1 MRTVLP
7 SIPWR
12 ATLRHSRLGRECRR
26 GFTMMEVLLAA
37 LIFAILGAMI
47 LATFRTGTRA
57 YERAERESQIVDRA
71 RFVFDTLERDI
82 LSVYFRLETD
92 YNITMR
98 AKINE
103 LDRDLQQAM
112 DLGDEDR
119 LRRYTDEDTPG
130 YVGNP
135 YEYGMLLDLQMVGEP
150 KSDDARL
157 TFAAYH
163 PVVPGRPSTLWGL
176 SRLTYESSGGVLVRT
191 VDNVMDSSVRDIYG
205 ELIEPPEPPLREI
218 LAHGVKRFQ
227 LRYGYWFDEVWLE
240 SDHWNSNDKD
250 IRSSFN
256 ILSPEEYEDTENWDE
271 QETAESRRRQQLR
284 EQAPQ
289 DALPSY
295 VRVLL
300 DLADPKSPKHVRRF
314 QTLIRFP
321 IALETFVPN
330 PELEPERRDE
340 EIDLRR
346 ERSYES
352 RGFKQ

>member
-1 MRTVLP
+1 MRMVLLP
-7 SIPWR
+7 PPPRFS
-12 ATLRHSRLGRECRR
+12 SRPGYSRKTDG
-26 GFTMMEVLLAA
+26 GFTMLEVLLAA
-37 LIFAILGAMI
+37 VIFAILGVMI

-57 YERAERESQIVDRA
+57 YERADRESQIVDRA

-82 LSVYFRLETD
+82 LSVYFRLETE

-98 AKINE
+98 GKINE

-119 LRRYTDEDTPG
+119 LRRYTDEEAPG
-130 YVGNP
+130 YIGNP

-150 KSDDARL
+150 KSDDSRL

-163 PVVPGRPSTLWGL
+163 PVIPGRPSTPWGL
-176 SRLTYESSGGVLVRT
+176 ARLTYESSGGVLVRT
-191 VDNVMDSSVRDIYG
+191 VDSVMDTGIRDIYG
-205 ELIEPPEPPLREI
+205 EVLETPEPPHREI
-218 LAHGVKRFQ
+218 LARGVKRFQ

-256 ILSPEEYEDTENWDE
+256 VLSPEDALETEQWEE
-271 QETAESRRRQQLR
+271 QESAESRRRRILR

-289 DALPSY
+289 DGLPAY

-300 DLADPKSPKHVRRF
+300 ELADPKSPRHIRRF
-314 QTLIRFP
+314 QTVMRFP
-321 IALETFVPN
+321 VALETFVPN
-330 PELEPERRDE
+330 PDLDPERRDE

-346 ERSYES
+346 ERSFES
-352 RGFKQ
+352 RGFRQ

>member
-1 MRTVLP
+1 MRMVLISTFQGP
-7 SIPWR
+7 
-12 ATLRHSRLGRECRR
+12 ASRRLPLARMARR

-37 LIFAILGAMI
+37 TIFAILGVMI

-82 LSVYFRLETD
+82 LSVYFRLETE

-98 AKINE
+98 ARINE

-119 LRRYTDEDTPG
+119 LLRYTDMDSPG

-135 YEYGMLLDLQMVGEP
+135 YEYGMLIDLQMVGEP
-150 KSDDARL
+150 KSDDSRL

-163 PVVPGRPSTLWGL
+163 PVIPGQPSMSWGL
-176 SRLTYESSGGVLVRT
+176 SRMTYESSGGVLVRT
-191 VDNVMDSSVRDIYG
+191 VDSIMDTSVRDIYG
-205 ELIEPPEPPLREI
+205 EIIETPEPPLREI

-250 IRSSFN
+250 MRSAFN
-256 ILSPEEYEDTENWDE
+256 VLSPDDLEETERWDE
-271 QETAESRRRQQLR
+271 QESAESLRRRQLR

-289 DALPSY
+289 DGLPAY

-300 DLADPKSPKHVRRF
+300 ELADPKSPRHIRRF

-321 IALETFVPN
+321 VALETFVPN
-330 PELEPERRDE
+330 PELDPERRDE

-346 ERSYES
+346 EQSYES
-352 RGFKQ
+352 RGFHE